1 MDFAS
6 EIAGGSGKPGRPSDS
21 AARLR
26 MFEARAMRQY
36 LFADPT
42 VRIACI
48 GDVHGR
54 IDLLEKLGRRLED
67 FVGDETRRLI
77 EIYVG
82 DYIDRAGDPKSVV
95 EFLIARQARTDR
107 EVVCLLGNHEYL
119 LLSALRSDDGF
130 LHWLSFGGVSTLLS
144 YGVPSAEVK
153 RNPSNATTIV
163 RSRSVNPY
171 RFPQGCEAARHEHG
185 MADQEIRP
193 CEPHQRQSYAEAR
206 PHQEAAKGRFNLL
219 AQTSG
224 TYSRSGARA
233 SGAPSRAAFVRSFL
247 SPLAIDFQGRTQRGA
262 RALEDRTLT
271 SGRL

>member
-77 EIYVG
+77 EIYGG

-153 RNPSNATTIV
+153 RNPSNA
-163 RSRSVNPY
+163 RR
-171 RFPQGCEAARHEHG
+171 QLCEAVPSTHIAFLKG
-185 MADQEIRP
+185 
-193 CEPHQRQSYAEAR
+193 AR
-206 PHQEAAKGRFNLL
+206 PLVMNMVWPIKRSDPANP
-219 AQTSG
+219 TSV
-224 TYSRSGARA
+224 RA
-233 SGAPSRAAFVRSFL
+233 MPKHDPIR
-247 SPLAIDFQGRTQRGA
+247 
-262 RALEDRTLT
+262 
-271 SGRL
+271 RLRKVGSIC